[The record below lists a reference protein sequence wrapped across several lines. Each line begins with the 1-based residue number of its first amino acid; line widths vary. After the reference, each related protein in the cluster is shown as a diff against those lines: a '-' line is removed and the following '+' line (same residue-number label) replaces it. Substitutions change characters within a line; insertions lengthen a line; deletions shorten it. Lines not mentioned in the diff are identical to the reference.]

1 MSKSKP
7 KGKQEQKPEKKTAQV
22 QDRAEHAD
30 QEKAELTEELQA
42 EKAEAS
48 RDQEEPSQDIG
59 PDQAADYAKL
69 NDQYMRLAAEY
80 DNFRKRTTKEKEAIY
95 GSALC
100 DVCRSWLPVLDNID
114 RAIGALEKL
123 ESKESQQMLEGIE
136 MIRKQAKETM
146 EQLGVEEIDSL
157 GQSFDPVYHE
167 AIAHIV
173 DDQYGENEIFEVVKK
188 GYKKDDQVIRHSQV
202 CVAN

>member
-1 MSKSKP
+1 MSKNKP
-7 KGKQEQKPEKKTAQV
+7 KGKQSPKPEENAKVHDQV
-22 QDRAEHAD
+22 ELEN
-30 QEKAELTEELQA
+30 QEQEGELNTEESLQNPETA
-42 EKAEAS
+42 K
-48 RDQEEPSQDIG
+48 EETD
-59 PDQAADYAKL
+59 DYAKL

-80 DNFRKRTTKEKEAIY
+80 DNFRKRSNKEKEAIY

-114 RAIGALEKL
+114 RAIAALEQL
-123 ESKESQQMLEGIE
+123 ESKESKQMLEGIE

-146 EQLGVEEIDSL
+146 QQLGVEEIVSL

-173 DDQYGENEIFEVVKK
+173 DDKYGENEIFDVVKK
-188 GYKKDDQVIRHSQV
+188 GYKKGDQVIRHSQV